1 MIGKAIAAICVVAV
15 VAWIGVEVI
24 SGTAN
29 VVIRGD
35 PTPRALDFKEAVLDA
50 QSLANRQARVSLAGI
65 YEGLSAEMEML
76 YPPSHTTLGFGDD
89 TIRLL
94 TEASPREVR
103 EYFYNCRQRAAAT
116 AFDPNNLNK
125 PKGCRVRIF
134 GTMTTCYLKIN
145 KAAQFPCLTV
155 DRVESL

>member
-89 TIRLL
+89 PIRLL
-94 TEASPREVR
+94 TEASPREVGNTSTIAVSAPPR
-103 EYFYNCRQRAAAT
+103 PPSTRT
-116 AFDPNNLNK
+116 
-125 PKGCRVRIF
+125 I
-134 GTMTTCYLKIN
+134 
-145 KAAQFPCLTV
+145 
-155 DRVESL
+155 